1 MDIEVNNKKQ
11 QANFRNGKFYHTFTP
26 TTANQKIKLYH
37 MGCVGDTRLNRI
49 QLEQGTEPTGFV
61 APKQTTNTLSG
72 IFKNLRDIDVQM
84 KDPTSDLWSKI
95 KKTARGTIEEYHTS
109 TLSNEIVKTAEGI
122 VERQTSIVDRK
133 ITAETKRYSDELSSR
148 ITTLSNDTLRKDEVK
163 ITPNGVTIGSGK
175 IIDGRT
181 ITSLI
186 TTQPENIKAITDRF
200 VITPANENLVTTEYR
215 ESAISSVRDIWITPE
230 ITSDKL
236 NNGDQFIIEGIGTW
250 SGTLRHDLNFIIAVK
265 YKSGSWTWISSRL
278 KARGE
283 YSNSIIPLKAT
294 LTING
299 LNDEVVIYKLGL
311 QQPDWSNFTNIT
323 FKNTK
328 IYKKKSAELIVDGTI
343 EGKHIKSSTIE
354 TGHLKAGS
362 VTADII
368 ASNAIESK
376 HMKVDDA
383 MIDKLVGNK
392 AFVSKLWARDAF
404 INNLESVKIKSTQI
418 DTESL
423 RGKTISGGIIDGGV
437 IKGDV
442 SIKLGE
448 HGFLQPI
455 EQGLQINAPKSY
467 DATSGVG
474 FQLRGYKQKLSN
486 GNFVPKGVFIYNDDN
501 FFAGGAS
508 YDSVDDILLTVNG
521 KVSMCNNFKGSVV
534 SGAPIISNFSANTPV
549 RPDEGIMYRISFIG
563 WDGRSGSLYINDG
576 SDKNGSWWFRPDA
589 SVSDKRLKE
598 NIKETTD
605 KGLDLVNKL
614 KFYSF
619 DWKPDKFGYKKP
631 HTKIGQLAQDLQRLD
646 ESLVY
651 SKGDMLAIDD
661 FRLLNISLKAIQE
674 LSTENKELKQRIIK
688 LEEKVNG

>member
-1 MDIEVNNKKQ
+1 M
-11 QANFRNGKFYHTFTP
+11 
-26 TTANQKIKLYH
+26 
-37 MGCVGDTRLNRI
+37 
-49 QLEQGTEPTGFV
+49 
-61 APKQTTNTLSG
+61 
-72 IFKNLRDIDVQM
+72 
-84 KDPTSDLWSKI
+84 
-95 KKTARGTIEEYHTS
+95 
-109 TLSNEIVKTAEGI
+109 
-122 VERQTSIVDRK
+122 
-133 ITAETKRYSDELSSR
+133 
-148 ITTLSNDTLRKDEVK
+148 
-163 ITPNGVTIGSGK
+163 
-175 IIDGRT
+175 
-181 ITSLI
+181 
-186 TTQPENIKAITDRF
+186 
-200 VITPANENLVTTEYR
+200 
-215 ESAISSVRDIWITPE
+215 
-230 ITSDKL
+230 
-236 NNGDQFIIEGIGTW
+236 
-250 SGTLRHDLNFIIAVK
+250 
-265 YKSGSWTWISSRL
+265 
-278 KARGE
+278 
-283 YSNSIIPLKAT
+283 
-294 LTING
+294 
-299 LNDEVVIYKLGL
+299 
-311 QQPDWSNFTNIT
+311 WSNFTNIT

-368 ASNAIESK
+368 ASKAIESK

-383 MIDKLVGNK
+383 MIDTLVGNK

-534 SGAPIISNFSANTPV
+534 SGAPIISNFSVNNPV
-549 RPDEGIMYRISFIG
+549 RTDEGKMYRISFIG
-563 WDGRSGSLYINDG
+563 WDGRSGSLYVNDG
-576 SDKNGSWWFRPDA
+576 SAENGSWWFKPDG

-598 NIKETTD
+598 NIKETTN

-619 DWKPDKFGYKKP
+619 DWKSDKFGYKKP
-631 HTKIGQLAQDLQRLD
+631 HTKIGQLAQDLQQLD

-651 SKGDMLAIDD
+651 LKGDMLAIDD

>member
-11 QANFRNGKFYHTFTP
+11 QASFRNGKFYHTFTP

-95 KKTARGTIEEYHTS
+95 KKTARGTIEEYHAS

-122 VERQTSIVDRK
+122 VERQTSIVDKK

-215 ESAISSVRDIWITPE
+215 ESATSSVRDIWITPE

-328 IYKKKSAELIVDGTI
+328 IYKKKTAELIVDGTI

-534 SGAPIISNFSANTPV
+534 SGAPIISNFSANNPV
-549 RPDEGIMYRISFIG
+549 RTDEGKMYRISFIG
-563 WDGRSGSLYINDG
+563 WDGRSGSLYVNDG
-576 SDKNGSWWFRPDA
+576 SAENGSWWFKPDG

-619 DWKPDKFGYKKP
+619 DWKSDKFGYKKP
-631 HTKIGQLAQDLQRLD
+631 HTKIGQLAQDLQQLD

-651 SKGDMLAIDD
+651 LKGDMLAIDD